1 MMALTM
7 AVAGAL
13 IGGGLLLA
21 VRGLLGPTASLPS
34 FVAEL
39 HRPRAAE
46 LSAPTSWVDNVLVKT
61 AGHSAERHRA
71 DLDICERTPARFAQ
85 DRLAWSAIGAS
96 PGILALGISP
106 TGIAEFISPVVGI
119 LLMVTGAV
127 VGWVFSVFDLRSDA
141 EAKRREFR
149 HALAAYLEL
158 VAILQA
164 GGAGTQSALYDAA
177 TIGRGSGFRHLK
189 TALSAAQSRR
199 EAPWETLGALGQ
211 RLGVSELVEL
221 KQSMT
226 LAGDG
231 ARVRESLRAKAD
243 AMRDRARSQQESEAE
258 KKSESMVL
266 PVVMT
271 FAGFLLL
278 IGYPAIAGLSAT
290 A

>member
-1 MMALTM
+1 MMAVAM

-13 IGGGLLLA
+13 IGSGLLLMA
-21 VRGLLGPTASLPS
+21 RGLIGPTASLPS

-39 HRPRAAE
+39 HRPRATSIA
-46 LSAPTSWVDNVLVKT
+46 APTSWVDNVLVKT
-61 AGHSAERHRA
+61 AGQSAERHRA
-71 DLDICERTPARFAQ
+71 DLDICERTPAKFAQ
-85 DRLAWSAIGAS
+85 DRLAWSAIGAA

-106 TGIAEFISPVVGI
+106 TDLVDFVSPIVAI
-119 LLMVTGAV
+119 LLTLAGAAA
-127 VGWVFSVFDLRSDA
+127 GWVYSVFDLRSDA

-199 EAPWETLGALGQ
+199 EAPWETLGVLGQ
-211 RLGVSELVEL
+211 RLGVSELIEL
-221 KQSMT
+221 KQSMA

-243 AMRDRARSQQESEAE
+243 AMRDKARSQQESEAE

-290 A
+290 T